1 MPCIWDIERKRM
13 ASAIEGY
20 TLIRIIS
27 GSVSKGRKKYLKSQ
41 VLTLITFVLMLLR
54 YVENP

>member
-20 TLIRIIS
+20 TLIRIIN
-27 GSVSKGRKKYLKSQ
+27 GCFKREKKVSEIPSIDFDYFCYN
-41 VLTLITFVLMLLR
+41 VT
-54 YVENP
+54 